1 MENRLLDIV
10 AATKK
15 GYMVWQE
22 VFDNGVKV
30 RLISSYLF
38 CADDLVLL
46 GSNVNVVLQV
56 FDITFNTQIKTHS
69 CRSKMLYDFKSKLN
83 LLFFNL
89 LNHK

>member
-1 MENRLLDIV
+1 MYYLFLENRLLDIV

-46 GSNVNVVLQV
+46 GSNVNP
-56 FDITFNTQIKTHS
+56 
-69 CRSKMLYDFKSKLN
+69 
-83 LLFFNL
+83 
-89 LNHK
+89 